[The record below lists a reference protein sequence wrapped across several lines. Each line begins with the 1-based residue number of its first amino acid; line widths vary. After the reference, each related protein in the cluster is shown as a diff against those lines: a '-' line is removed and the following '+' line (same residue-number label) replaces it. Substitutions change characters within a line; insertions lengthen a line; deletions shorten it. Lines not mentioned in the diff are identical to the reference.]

1 MSTGLRA
8 AGQRAT
14 GLIALALLALPGCT
28 QQPATPPAGSVAKPD
43 ADEFIAL
50 VNAQLKPVLR
60 EVAAA
65 DWTQATDITIDT
77 QLLSARANDRYL
89 DDEIVKTPR
98 LKPWQHRHLCARLD
112 LKNSDRICL

>member
-50 VNAQLKPVLR
+50 VNEQLKPVLR

-89 DDEIVKTPR
+89 EFLGDRTGKAKAYADAPGTPATKR
-98 LKPWQHRHLCARLD
+98 SSAAFGR
-112 LKNSDRICL
+112 